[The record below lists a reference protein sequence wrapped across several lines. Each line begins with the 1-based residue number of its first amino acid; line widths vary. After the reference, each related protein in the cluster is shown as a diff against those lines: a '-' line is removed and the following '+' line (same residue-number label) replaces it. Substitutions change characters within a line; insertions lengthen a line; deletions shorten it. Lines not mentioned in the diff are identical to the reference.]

1 MDLPIARRT
10 FAEDKESRPRCGGQ
24 GEVGASG
31 VLGVTDADGEGSGG
45 YLQAFAAFA
54 PTVARLEP
62 GEFLDAHSSPNFFSI
77 NAWDSVGGS
86 AMARM
91 IP

>member
-1 MDLPIARRT
+1 
-10 FAEDKESRPRCGGQ
+10 
-24 GEVGASG
+24 VGAGG
-31 VLGVTDADGEGSGG
+31 VLGVADVDGVGAGG
-45 YLQAFAAFA
+45 YLQAFAALAVAVGGLAPGVGDLQAFAAFA

-62 GEFLDAHSSPNFFSI
+62 GEFLDAHSSPSFFSI

-86 AMARM
+86 AIARM